1 MWISGNQR
9 WKQILPGTPPRPRR
23 APLGSSRAYENRRR
37 LPTTC
42 RKRTQTS
49 RRNDRRARLRA
60 ENPSQRLTIGHWHH
74 WPMLETRERHA
85 RQLRATASARR
96 PCASTFCWKEAANRN
111 QSASWR
117 GGSKSRAAG
126 CSALQLRFY
135 KRKISSSSFLY
146 TNFFFFFFFHFEFQ
160 KEKRQLQI
168 GNSEFRAYGTKAGKS
183 EGQALSRSKYL
194 REREKNLA
202 RARVWIDCCDIA
214 LFLRARARSSNV
226 YAGGGMLGVCARCR
240 LHRVGQSQTYSV
252 RSQTN
257 EPSTC
262 DTRCRCAPRGTR
274 KTQTNNTRQEIHFL
288 RAVAHLD
295 SSNNTAVLRVD
306 AAQIQFPAALA
317 RLHCISDVHITRCMN
332 RAVYHHLSFAS
343 SGYHDH
349 LAHHLKGSQSGNLEQ
364 QR

>member
-146 TNFFFFFFFHFEFQ
+146 TNFFFFHFEFQ

-194 REREKNLA
+194 RERELTLREREKKTWRARACGLIAVILHSFFA
-202 RARVWIDCCDIA
+202 RARAQATCTRGA
-214 LFLRARARSSNV
+214 
-226 YAGGGMLGVCARCR
+226 VCWA
-240 LHRVGQSQTYSV
+240 
-252 RSQTN
+252 
-257 EPSTC
+257 
-262 DTRCRCAPRGTR
+262 CA
-274 KTQTNNTRQEIHFL
+274 H
-288 RAVAHLD
+288 AVD
-295 SSNNTAVLRVD
+295 YIV
-306 AAQIQFPAALA
+306 
-317 RLHCISDVHITRCMN
+317 
-332 RAVYHHLSFAS
+332 
-343 SGYHDH
+343 
-349 LAHHLKGSQSGNLEQ
+349 
-364 QR
+364 